1 MVDSFAGENY
11 CVPNDSSLTFVFSH
25 HTFARIVYVQTNRV
39 LFDGREFHFDCLE
52 LELFSLF
59 VLANVDN
66 MSEASGSC
74 GADFAQEQCLLV
86 HNFPRTF
93 SEADTRQLLQLF
105 DPISVEILAPYR
117 AVYATFS
124 SKQHAR
130 DVLVVLHQQI
140 LDGQRLYVEYAEGNA
155 RDMTAILKRSGVV
168 NDKRDE
174 LNCAKPSIEATV
186 GDVLRKLYATSDNL
200 NFNQPPPPHLR
211 YNYPLVNRDIV
222 DSISIALETSRKFYV
237 QVLHLMNR
245 MNLEPPFVSG
255 DKKLKFEPQIELH
268 SKPPSTRGNVS
279 TQTEEIAWQNF
290 IRNKRKRVASDESE
304 LDTTSSDGEETAKMT
319 QPQRKVKADQISMLS
334 KLKQCR
340 MLKMQRIQME
350 ANGEKSQTADAIPS
364 MSSVFDSP
372 HPVARAIKIIAPRI
386 LQPTGNNEI
395 PIETIP
401 IDTSERATIDE
412 SATNAILTDDQIRE
426 NRVPDDQLKTHPLFQ
441 GYEPGEVTNRLYIK
455 NIAKEVT
462 EDDLRAIYHR
472 YLEQNCNGVGN
483 VRSIDIRLMQTGRMK
498 GQAFVT
504 FNGPYLDCIDE
515 IDGARKYQMIA
526 KALSETNGLLVK
538 SKVLVVT
545 YGKKK

>member
-1 MVDSFAGENY
+1 MFRLLSI
-11 CVPNDSSLTFVFSH
+11 
-25 HTFARIVYVQTNRV
+25 RIVSIVCPV
-39 LFDGREFHFDCLE
+39 
-52 LELFSLF
+52 
-59 VLANVDN
+59 NVDN
-66 MSEASGSC
+66 MGEASGSC
-74 GADFAQEQCLLV
+74 GADFDQEQCLLL

-105 DPISVEILAPYR
+105 DPISIEILAPYR
-117 AVYATFS
+117 AVYAKFS

-155 RDMTAILKRSGVV
+155 RDMTAVLKRSGAA

-174 LNCAKPSIEATV
+174 INCAKASIGATV
-186 GDVLRKLYATSDNL
+186 GEVLRKLYATSDNV
-200 NFNQPPPPHLR
+200 NFNQPPPSHLR

-245 MNLEPPFVSG
+245 MNLEPPFVPG
-255 DKKLKFEPQIELH
+255 DKKLKFEPQIELQP
-268 SKPPSTRGNVS
+268 KPSSTSEDVS

-304 LDTTSSDGEETAKMT
+304 LDTTSSDDEETVKMT
-319 QPQRKVKADQISMLS
+319 QPQQKFTANRISMRS
-334 KLKQCR
+334 KLKQRR

-350 ANGEKSQTADAIPS
+350 ANGEKRPTADAIPS

-386 LQPTGNNEI
+386 LQPTATNEI
-395 PIETIP
+395 QIETIP
-401 IDTSERATIDE
+401 IDSSERATIDE
-412 SATNAILTDDQIRE
+412 SATSAILTDDQIRE

-441 GYEPGEVTNRLYIK
+441 GYEPGAVTNRLYIK

-504 FNGPYLDCIDE
+504 FNGPYLECIHR
-515 IDGARKYQMIA
+515 IDAAQKYKMIT
-526 KALSETNGLLVK
+526 KALSETNGLIVK